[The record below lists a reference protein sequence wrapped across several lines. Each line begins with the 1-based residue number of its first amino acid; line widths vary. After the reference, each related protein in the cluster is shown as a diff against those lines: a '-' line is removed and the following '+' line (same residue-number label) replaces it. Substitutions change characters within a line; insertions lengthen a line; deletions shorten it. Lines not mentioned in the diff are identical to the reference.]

1 MNTYL
6 AVLEGKA
13 IHEEKLRVAQ
23 RARRF
28 LAAKRT
34 NRLPAL
40 ARYLLLILS

>member
-6 AVLEGKA
+6 ARLEQREILA
-13 IHEEKLRVAQ
+13 ERLRTAE

-28 LAAKRT
+28 LAAKRA

-40 ARYLLLILS
+40 VRNLLLILS